1 MIIFQETSITYID
14 ANAFPEVSFHSFEL
28 VSMIHNASEPEFG
41 WHIVFLMAIKEML
54 EFGYKLG
61 QGLEAM
67 GQEALLSLNS
77 LITKEDSVWGMN
89 PLMKNSFKLSEARR
103 GNAIL

>member
-1 MIIFQETSITYID
+1 
-14 ANAFPEVSFHSFEL
+14 
-28 VSMIHNASEPEFG
+28 
-41 WHIVFLMAIKEML
+41 MAIKEML

-89 PLMKNSFKLSEARR
+89 PFMKNSFKLSEARR

>member
-1 MIIFQETSITYID
+1 
-14 ANAFPEVSFHSFEL
+14 
-28 VSMIHNASEPEFG
+28 
-41 WHIVFLMAIKEML
+41 ML

-89 PLMKNSFKLSEARR
+89 PLMKNSFKFSEARK